1 MAYTKKT
8 WVSGETPLSAENMN
22 NIENGIA
29 NAHEDISKLNTKI
42 TETNTSANKRVLN
55 NSYGINA
62 LGLKWSGDRLVGV
75 VDNTDMKIVTDSN
88 LNSIFKAKSIVK
100 PFSNGAISIPFS
112 ELNISSRPSVMLV
125 QPQSRQGI
133 MMYNYDNST
142 SSIYITFHAKQ
153 SDGTFAA
160 FTGDLRFCY
169 MIVTL

>member
-55 NSYGINA
+55 NSYGTNS
-62 LGLKWSGDRLVGV
+62 LGLKWSDGRLVGV
-75 VDNTDMKIVTDSN
+75 VDNTDMKIVTDLN

-100 PFSNGAISIPFS
+100 KFSNGAISIPFS
-112 ELNISSRPSVMLV
+112 ELDISSRPSVMLV
-125 QPQSRQGI
+125 QPQSIQGI

-153 SDGTFAA
+153 SDGTFTA